1 MSPEREIDETKGANP
16 DEKIVQQAAEA
27 KAEQEAKRPRRRRR
41 RKTEDSEVEAVA
53 EEQAKPRR
61 RRTRRRK
68 ADEEEADAAEPTAEE
83 VEAEAPEAEEVEAE
97 APEAE
102 EVEAEAPEADE
113 EEPDEAAE
121 KPADTEEESEEGE
134 AEEPVAADDDVEEE
148 SPAPA
153 ATRPVPEA
161 GPVAVRARARYVRT
175 SARKA
180 RLVCD
185 HIRGK
190 SVPEARA
197 ILGFTSRAAA
207 RDWSK
212 VLESAVAN
220 AEANH
225 ELVGDELR
233 VTEAYADEGPTL
245 KRYRP
250 RAMGRATRIRK
261 RTSHLT
267 ITLAPA
273 ANESKE
279 RSR

>member
-1 MSPEREIDETKGANP
+1 MSPKRETDETKGANP
-16 DEKIVQQAAEA
+16 DEKVAEEAAEA
-27 KAEQEAKRPRRRRR
+27 KAAAA
-41 RKTEDSEVEAVA
+41 VE
-53 EEQAKPRR
+53 EKPKPRR
-61 RRTRRRK
+61 RRTRK
-68 ADEEEADAAEPTAEE
+68 KEE
-83 VEAEAPEAEEVEAE
+83 PEA
-97 APEAE
+97 AP
-102 EVEAEAPEADE
+102 
-113 EEPDEAAE
+113 
-121 KPADTEEESEEGE
+121 GE
-134 AEEPVAADDDVEEE
+134 TTA
-148 SPAPA
+148 PAPKPKA
-153 ATRPVPEA
+153 QRPTPSD
-161 GPVAVRARARYVRT
+161 GPVTVRAKARYVRT

-197 ILGFTSRAAA
+197 ILNFTPRAAA

-225 ELVGDELR
+225 ELIGDELKIA
-233 VTEAYADEGPTL
+233 EAYADEGPTL

-273 ANESKE
+273 AAAANGRKD
-279 RSR
+279 R

>member
-1 MSPEREIDETKGANP
+1 
-16 DEKIVQQAAEA
+16 
-27 KAEQEAKRPRRRRR
+27 
-41 RKTEDSEVEAVA
+41 
-53 EEQAKPRR
+53 
-61 RRTRRRK
+61 
-68 ADEEEADAAEPTAEE
+68 
-83 VEAEAPEAEEVEAE
+83 
-97 APEAE
+97 
-102 EVEAEAPEADE
+102 
-113 EEPDEAAE
+113 
-121 KPADTEEESEEGE
+121 
-134 AEEPVAADDDVEEE
+134 
-148 SPAPA
+148 
-153 ATRPVPEA
+153 
-161 GPVAVRARARYVRT
+161 VRAHARYVRT

-197 ILGFTSRAAA
+197 ILGFTPRAAA

-225 ELVGDELR
+225 ELIGDELK
-233 VTEAYADEGPTL
+233 VAEVYADEGPTL

>member
-16 DEKIVQQAAEA
+16 DEKIVEQAAEA

-53 EEQAKPRR
+53 EEQTKPRR
-61 RRTRRRK
+61 RRARRK
-68 ADEEEADAAEPTAEE
+68 ADEEEADAAEPTAEAP
-83 VEAEAPEAEEVEAE
+83 EAEAPEAEE
-97 APEAE
+97 PDEAE
-102 EVEAEAPEADE
+102 EPNEAA
-113 EEPDEAAE
+113 EEPDEA
-121 KPADTEEESEEGE
+121 EEERDE
-134 AEEPVAADDDVEEE
+134 AEEPVAAEDDVEEE

-153 ATRPVPEA
+153 ATRPAPEA

-197 ILGFTSRAAA
+197 ILGFTPRAVA

-225 ELVGDELR
+225 ELVGDELK
-233 VTEAYADEGPTL
+233 VTEAYADKGPTL

>member
-16 DEKIVQQAAEA
+16 DEKIVEQAAEA

-61 RRTRRRK
+61 RRARRK
-68 ADEEEADAAEPTAEE
+68 ADEAEADAAEPTAEE
-83 VEAEAPEAEEVEAE
+83 PAAEPPEAEQEPDE
-97 APEAE
+97 PEE
-102 EVEAEAPEADE
+102 ESPEADEPE
-113 EEPDEAAE
+113 EEPDEA
-121 KPADTEEESEEGE
+121 EEREE
-134 AEEPVAADDDVEEE
+134 AEEPVATEDDVEEE

-153 ATRPVPEA
+153 ATRPAPEA

-197 ILGFTSRAAA
+197 ILGFTPRAVA

-225 ELVGDELR
+225 ELVGDELK

>member
-1 MSPEREIDETKGANP
+1 MSPKREIDELKGANP
-16 DEKIVQQAAEA
+16 DEKVVQEAAEA

-41 RKTEDSEVEAVA
+41 RKTEDSEVAAVA

-61 RRTRRRK
+61 RRARRRK

-83 VEAEAPEAEEVEAE
+83 AEAEAAEAQEEPAEAEEKPAEAE
-97 APEAE
+97 
-102 EVEAEAPEADE
+102 DE
-113 EEPDEAAE
+113 P
-121 KPADTEEESEEGE
+121 EEGE
-134 AEEPVAADDDVEEE
+134 VEEPVAAEDDAEEE
-148 SPAPA
+148 SPAPV
-153 ATRPVPEA
+153 ATRPSPEA

-197 ILGFTSRAAA
+197 ILGFTPRAAA

-225 ELVGDELR
+225 ELVGDELT

>member
-1 MSPEREIDETKGANP
+1 MSPKREIDETKGASP
-16 DEKIVQQAAEA
+16 DEKVAEEAADA
-27 KAEQEAKRPRRRRR
+27 KAEAA
-41 RKTEDSEVEAVA
+41 VE
-53 EEQAKPRR
+53 EKPKPRR
-61 RRTRRRK
+61 RRTRK
-68 ADEEEADAAEPTAEE
+68 KEEPADEAKPVEET
-83 VEAEAPEAEEVEAE
+83 EAP
-97 APEAE
+97 APTPN
-102 EVEAEAPEADE
+102 APR
-113 EEPDEAAE
+113 P
-121 KPADTEEESEEGE
+121 
-134 AEEPVAADDDVEEE
+134 
-148 SPAPA
+148 SPQD
-153 ATRPVPEA
+153 
-161 GPVAVRARARYVRT
+161 GPVTVRAKARYVRT

-197 ILGFTSRAAA
+197 ILNFTPRAAA

-225 ELVGDELR
+225 ELIGDELKIA
-233 VTEAYADEGPTL
+233 EAYADEGPTL

-273 ANESKE
+273 VAAANGRKD
-279 RSR
+279 R

>member
-1 MSPEREIDETKGANP
+1 
-16 DEKIVQQAAEA
+16 
-27 KAEQEAKRPRRRRR
+27 
-41 RKTEDSEVEAVA
+41 
-53 EEQAKPRR
+53 
-61 RRTRRRK
+61 
-68 ADEEEADAAEPTAEE
+68 
-83 VEAEAPEAEEVEAE
+83 
-97 APEAE
+97 
-102 EVEAEAPEADE
+102 
-113 EEPDEAAE
+113 
-121 KPADTEEESEEGE
+121 
-134 AEEPVAADDDVEEE
+134 
-148 SPAPA
+148 
-153 ATRPVPEA
+153 
-161 GPVAVRARARYVRT
+161 VRAKARYVRT

-197 ILGFTSRAAA
+197 ILSYTPRAAA

-225 ELVGDELR
+225 ELIGDELT
-233 VTEAYADEGPTL
+233 VAEAFADEGPTL

-267 ITLAPA
+267 ITLAPS
-273 ANESKE
+273 ANGRKD
-279 RSR
+279 R

>member
-1 MSPEREIDETKGANP
+1 MSPKREIDETKGASP
-16 DEKIVQQAAEA
+16 DEKVAEEAAEA
-27 KAEQEAKRPRRRRR
+27 KAEAAKEEAPKRRRG
-41 RKTEDSEVEAVA
+41 RKKA
-53 EEQAKPRR
+53 EEPAEPQAAEP
-61 RRTRRRK
+61 
-68 ADEEEADAAEPTAEE
+68 AEEADED
-83 VEAEAPEAEEVEAE
+83 AEAP
-97 APEAE
+97 APTPKVQRSTAQ
-102 EVEAEAPEADE
+102 
-113 EEPDEAAE
+113 
-121 KPADTEEESEEGE
+121 
-134 AEEPVAADDDVEEE
+134 
-148 SPAPA
+148 
-153 ATRPVPEA
+153 A

-197 ILGFTSRAAA
+197 ILNFTPRAAA

-225 ELVGDELR
+225 ELIGDELKIA
-233 VTEAYADEGPTL
+233 EAYADEGPTL

-273 ANESKE
+273 AVAANGRKD
-279 RSR
+279 R

>member
-16 DEKIVQQAAEA
+16 DEKIVEQAAEA

-53 EEQAKPRR
+53 EEQTKPRR
-61 RRTRRRK
+61 RRARRK

-83 VEAEAPEAEEVEAE
+83 AEAEAPEAEE
-97 APEAE
+97 PDEAE
-102 EVEAEAPEADE
+102 EPNEAA
-113 EEPDEAAE
+113 EEPDEA
-121 KPADTEEESEEGE
+121 EEERDE
-134 AEEPVAADDDVEEE
+134 AEEPVAAEDDVEEE

-153 ATRPVPEA
+153 ATRPAPEA

-197 ILGFTSRAAA
+197 ILGFTPRAVA

-225 ELVGDELR
+225 ELVGDELK

>member
-1 MSPEREIDETKGANP
+1 MSPKREIDETKGANP
-16 DEKIVQQAAEA
+16 DEKVAEEAAEA
-27 KAEQEAKRPRRRRR
+27 KAEAA
-41 RKTEDSEVEAVA
+41 VE
-53 EEQAKPRR
+53 EKPKPRR
-61 RRTRRRK
+61 RRTRRK
-68 ADEEEADAAEPTAEE
+68 AEE
-83 VEAEAPEAEEVEAE
+83 PEANAVEPPEGAEAP
-97 APEAE
+97 APTPKAKR
-102 EVEAEAPEADE
+102 PTP
-113 EEPDEAAE
+113 PD
-121 KPADTEEESEEGE
+121 
-134 AEEPVAADDDVEEE
+134 
-148 SPAPA
+148 
-153 ATRPVPEA
+153 

-197 ILGFTSRAAA
+197 ILNFTPRAAA

-225 ELVGDELR
+225 ELIGDELKIA
-233 VTEAYADEGPTL
+233 EAYADEGPTL

-273 ANESKE
+273 AAAANGRKD
-279 RSR
+279 R

>member
-1 MSPEREIDETKGANP
+1 MSPKREIDETKGANP
-16 DEKIVQQAAEA
+16 DEKVAEEAAKA
-27 KAEQEAKRPRRRRR
+27 KAEAA
-41 RKTEDSEVEAVA
+41 VE
-53 EEQAKPRR
+53 EKPKPRR
-61 RRTRRRK
+61 RRTRKKEEPK
-68 ADEEEADAAEPTAEE
+68 ASPEETTAPAPTAR
-83 VEAEAPEAEEVEAE
+83 AQRSTP
-97 APEAE
+97 
-102 EVEAEAPEADE
+102 
-113 EEPDEAAE
+113 PD
-121 KPADTEEESEEGE
+121 
-134 AEEPVAADDDVEEE
+134 
-148 SPAPA
+148 
-153 ATRPVPEA
+153 
-161 GPVAVRARARYVRT
+161 GPVTVRAKARYVRT

-197 ILGFTSRAAA
+197 ILNFTPRAAA

-225 ELVGDELR
+225 ELIGDELKIA
-233 VTEAYADEGPTL
+233 EAYADEGPTL

-273 ANESKE
+273 AAANGRKD
-279 RSR
+279 R

>member
-1 MSPEREIDETKGANP
+1 MSPEREIDETKGGKP
-16 DEKIVQQAAEA
+16 DEKIVEQAAEA
-27 KAEQEAKRPRRRRR
+27 KAEQEAKTPRRRRR
-41 RKTEDSEVEAVA
+41 RKAEDTEVAAAA

-61 RRTRRRK
+61 RRRRK
-68 ADEEEADAAEPTAEE
+68 AED
-83 VEAEAPEAEEVEAE
+83 
-97 APEAE
+97 
-102 EVEAEAPEADE
+102 
-113 EEPDEAAE
+113 DEAAE
-121 KPADTEEESEEGE
+121 AEPKAEASGVGRQASEEH
-134 AEEPVAADDDVEEE
+134 AEEPEE
-148 SPAPA
+148 
-153 ATRPVPEA
+153 PEA
-161 GPVAVRARARYVRT
+161 KDGDDEATDEDGPTPETRRPTPDAEDGPTPEARPTPNAQRPTPPLSVRAHARYVRT

-197 ILGFTSRAAA
+197 ILGFTPRAAA

-225 ELVGDELR
+225 ELIGDELK
-233 VTEAYADEGPTL
+233 VAEAYADEGPTL

>member
-1 MSPEREIDETKGANP
+1 MSPKREIDETKGASP
-16 DEKIVQQAAEA
+16 DEKVAEEAADA
-27 KAEQEAKRPRRRRR
+27 KAEAA
-41 RKTEDSEVEAVA
+41 VE
-53 EEQAKPRR
+53 EKPKPRR
-61 RRTRRRK
+61 RRTRK
-68 ADEEEADAAEPTAEE
+68 KEEPADEAKPVEET
-83 VEAEAPEAEEVEAE
+83 EAP
-97 APEAE
+97 APTPNAQR
-102 EVEAEAPEADE
+102 P
-113 EEPDEAAE
+113 
-121 KPADTEEESEEGE
+121 
-134 AEEPVAADDDVEEE
+134 
-148 SPAPA
+148 SPQD
-153 ATRPVPEA
+153 
-161 GPVAVRARARYVRT
+161 GPVTVRAKARYVRT

-197 ILGFTSRAAA
+197 ILNFTPRAAA

-225 ELVGDELR
+225 ELIGDELKIA
-233 VTEAYADEGPTL
+233 EAYADEGPTL

-273 ANESKE
+273 AAAANGRKD
-279 RSR
+279 R

>member
-1 MSPEREIDETKGANP
+1 MGQK
-16 DEKIVQQAAEA
+16 VH
-27 KAEQEAKRPRRRRR
+27 
-41 RKTEDSEVEAVA
+41 
-53 EEQAKPRR
+53 
-61 RRTRRRK
+61 
-68 ADEEEADAAEPTAEE
+68 
-83 VEAEAPEAEEVEAE
+83 PEALRVGYIHDWKANWYNERHF
-97 APEAE
+97 
-102 EVEAEAPEADE
+102 ADYLDE
-113 EEPDEAAE
+113 DEA
-121 KPADTEEESEEGE
+121 TE
-134 AEEPVAADDDVEEE
+134 
-148 SPAPA
+148 
-153 ATRPVPEA
+153 EA
-161 GPVAVRARARYVRT
+161 GPTPETRRPTPSPTDVPVAVHAHARYVRT

-197 ILGFTSRAAA
+197 ILGFTPRAAA

-225 ELVGDELR
+225 ELLGDELK

>member
-1 MSPEREIDETKGANP
+1 MSPKREIDESKGASP
-16 DEKIVQQAAEA
+16 DEKVAEEAAEA
-27 KAEQEAKRPRRRRR
+27 KAEAA
-41 RKTEDSEVEAVA
+41 VE
-53 EEQAKPRR
+53 EKPKPRR
-61 RRTRRRK
+61 RRTRK
-68 ADEEEADAAEPTAEE
+68 KDEPEA
-83 VEAEAPEAEEVEAE
+83 APEETT
-97 APEAE
+97 AP
-102 EVEAEAPEADE
+102 APTPKAQR
-113 EEPDEAAE
+113 PT
-121 KPADTEEESEEGE
+121 PAD
-134 AEEPVAADDDVEEE
+134 
-148 SPAPA
+148 
-153 ATRPVPEA
+153 
-161 GPVAVRARARYVRT
+161 GPVTVRAKARYVRT

-197 ILGFTSRAAA
+197 ILNFTPRAAA

-225 ELVGDELR
+225 ELIGDELKIA
-233 VTEAYADEGPTL
+233 EAYADAGPTL

-273 ANESKE
+273 AVAANGRKD
-279 RSR
+279 R

>member
-1 MSPEREIDETKGANP
+1 MSPEREIDETKGGKP
-16 DEKIVQQAAEA
+16 DEKIVEQAAEA
-27 KAEQEAKRPRRRRR
+27 KAEQDAKTPRRRRR
-41 RKTEDSEVEAVA
+41 RKAEDTEVAAAA

-61 RRTRRRK
+61 RRRRK
-68 ADEEEADAAEPTAEE
+68 ADDEEAEGAEPTAEE
-83 VEAEAPEAEEVEAE
+83 PEEAQDADEPAEEAEADEQPDEDAEEE
-97 APEAE
+97 
-102 EVEAEAPEADE
+102 
-113 EEPDEAAE
+113 
-121 KPADTEEESEEGE
+121 T
-134 AEEPVAADDDVEEE
+134 
-148 SPAPA
+148 PAP
-153 ATRPVPEA
+153 RPTPNA
-161 GPVAVRARARYVRT
+161 QRPTPKAVAVHAHARYVRT

-197 ILGFTSRAAA
+197 ILGFTPRAAA

-225 ELVGDELR
+225 ELIGDELK
-233 VTEAYADEGPTL
+233 VAEVYADEGPTL

>member
-1 MSPEREIDETKGANP
+1 MSPEREIDETKGGKP
-16 DEKIVQQAAEA
+16 DEKIVEQAAEA
-27 KAEQEAKRPRRRRR
+27 KAEQEAKTPRRRRR
-41 RKTEDSEVEAVA
+41 RKAEDAEVAAAA

-61 RRTRRRK
+61 RRRRK
-68 ADEEEADAAEPTAEE
+68 ADD
-83 VEAEAPEAEEVEAE
+83 
-97 APEAE
+97 
-102 EVEAEAPEADE
+102 
-113 EEPDEAAE
+113 
-121 KPADTEEESEEGE
+121 EEGE
-134 AEEPVAADDDVEEE
+134 AAEPKAEEAEATDDEDEAADEDG
-148 SPAPA
+148 P
-153 ATRPVPEA
+153 TPEA
-161 GPVAVRARARYVRT
+161 AEAADEDSPTPDGPTPDAQRPTPSRPRGDTAVAVRAHARYVRT

-197 ILGFTSRAAA
+197 ILGFTPRAAA

-225 ELVGDELR
+225 ELIGDELK
-233 VTEAYADEGPTL
+233 VAEAYADEGPTL

>member
-1 MSPEREIDETKGANP
+1 MSPEREIDETKGGKP
-16 DEKIVQQAAEA
+16 DEKIVEQAAEA
-27 KAEQEAKRPRRRRR
+27 KAEQDAKTPRRRRR
-41 RKTEDSEVEAVA
+41 RKAEDTEVAAAA

-61 RRTRRRK
+61 RRRRK
-68 ADEEEADAAEPTAEE
+68 ADDEEAEGAEPTAEE
-83 VEAEAPEAEEVEAE
+83 PEEAQDADEPAEEAEADEQPDEDAEEE
-97 APEAE
+97 
-102 EVEAEAPEADE
+102 
-113 EEPDEAAE
+113 
-121 KPADTEEESEEGE
+121 T
-134 AEEPVAADDDVEEE
+134 
-148 SPAPA
+148 PAP
-153 ATRPVPEA
+153 RPTPNA
-161 GPVAVRARARYVRT
+161 QRPTPKAVAVHAHARYVRT

-197 ILGFTSRAAA
+197 ILGFTPRAAA

-220 AEANH
+220 AEANP
-225 ELVGDELR
+225 ELIGDELK
-233 VTEAYADEGPTL
+233 VAEVYADEGPTL

>member
-1 MSPEREIDETKGANP
+1 MSPKREIDENKGANP
-16 DEKIVQQAAEA
+16 DEKVADEAAEA
-27 KAEQEAKRPRRRRR
+27 KAEAA
-41 RKTEDSEVEAVA
+41 VE
-53 EEQAKPRR
+53 EKPKPRR
-61 RRTRRRK
+61 RGTRK
-68 ADEEEADAAEPTAEE
+68 KAEEPEAKAPETAEQADED
-83 VEAEAPEAEEVEAE
+83 AEAP
-97 APEAE
+97 APTPKAQ
-102 EVEAEAPEADE
+102 
-113 EEPDEAAE
+113 
-121 KPADTEEESEEGE
+121 
-134 AEEPVAADDDVEEE
+134 
-148 SPAPA
+148 
-153 ATRPVPEA
+153 RPTPTD

-197 ILGFTSRAAA
+197 ILNFTPRAAA

-225 ELVGDELR
+225 ELIGDELKIA
-233 VTEAYADEGPTL
+233 EAYADEGPTL

-267 ITLAPA
+267 ITLAPTAVA
-273 ANESKE
+273 ANGRKD
-279 RSR
+279 R